1 MTATP
6 LAEIT
11 GILVEIEQGKSFL
24 VTSHESPDPDAV
36 GSSLALANYLAARG
50 KEVTVYLCDPVPD
63 NCAFLPMADRVVSEL
78 PERDFDVCFVLDVGE
93 FRRAGKAIT
102 SCQRIGALVNIDHHL
117 GCELFGR
124 HNLLDHKASATAV
137 LIYRIIKA
145 AGDEIDFPTALCIYT
160 AILSDTGSFH
170 YSNSDPESFAIA
182 GEMISKGVNA
192 WDVTE
197 HLYESEPPQ
206 RIALLALALSDLT
219 VSPSGEYASVTVTR
233 EMYRLTGSTAED
245 TDRFINYPRSIRG
258 VQVALFFREVSD
270 GVFKVGFRSKG
281 KVDVSAVS
289 AHFGGGGH
297 HNAAGCTVKGS
308 LAEVKSLVFD
318 RLENSR

>member
-1 MTATP
+1 MTAIISEITEIV
-6 LAEIT
+6 AEIERNT
-11 GILVEIEQGKSFL
+11 TFL

-50 KEVTVYLCDPVPD
+50 KEVTVYLQDPVPE
-63 NCAFLPMADRVVSEL
+63 NCNFLPMADRVVREL
-78 PERDFDVCFVLDVGE
+78 PDRAYDVCFVLDVGE

-102 SCQRIGALVNIDHHL
+102 GNQRIACLVNIDHHL

-124 HNLLDHKASATAV
+124 HNLIDSKASATAA

-145 AGDEIDFPTALCIYT
+145 AGDEVDYPTALCIYT

-170 YSNSDPESFAIA
+170 YSNSDPEAFAIA
-182 GEMISKGVNA
+182 GEMISKGVKP
-192 WDVTE
+192 WDVNE
-197 HLYESEPPQ
+197 NLYESEPPQ

-219 VSPSGEYASVTVTR
+219 VSPSGEYASVTVTQ
-233 EMYRLTGSTAED
+233 EMYRSTGSSAED

-258 VQVALFFREVSD
+258 VQVALFFRELSE

-297 HNAAGCTVKGS
+297 HNAAGCTVSGS
-308 LAEVKSLVFD
+308 LAQVKALVFD